1 MFPPEHVLTTLKTIY
16 ANNVMKYGSGNMGAI
31 NGTRPN
37 GTKDLSSPQSEEFWT
52 GVTYALAA
60 NMIQMVCVCVCMFL
74 CVCMCVTV

>member
-1 MFPPEHVLTTLKTIY
+1 
-16 ANNVMKYGSGNMGAI
+16 MKYGSGNMGAI

-60 NMIQMVCVCVCMFL
+60 NMIQMVCVYVFVCVYVCDCVSVLCNCVFVPSSCMHL
-74 CVCMCVTV
+74 PVCL